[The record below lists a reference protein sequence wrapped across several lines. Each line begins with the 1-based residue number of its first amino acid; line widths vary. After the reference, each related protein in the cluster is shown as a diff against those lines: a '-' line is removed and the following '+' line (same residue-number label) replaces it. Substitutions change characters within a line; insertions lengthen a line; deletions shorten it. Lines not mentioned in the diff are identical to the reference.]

1 MHDGLKRKKS
11 KLPEAMEHAIC
22 QVTID
27 FIFHLTGWEERTIF
41 LSLSLGALKQTRA
54 IPY

>member
-1 MHDGLKRKKS
+1 MESLFSCMTAWSEKKS

-41 LSLSLGALKQTRA
+41 LS
-54 IPY
+54 